1 MYKKAFNGGNNDI
14 YLVKD
19 NKIIGN
25 AKWAGIKDGVVSV
38 YFKDESIVSKFSNHT
53 GIYTQ
58 YVYFYYSIYTGDFL
72 SSNFDD
78 DKEVDEFFDDTRI
91 VDAFNLRWGMVP
103 DSFKD
108 VEGYRK
114 AIEE

>member
-1 MYKKAFNGGNNDI
+1 MQNKAFNGGNNDI

-38 YFKDESIVSKFSNHT
+38 YFKDESIVSKFSTHT
-53 GIYTQ
+53 GTYSQ
-58 YVYFYYSIYTGDFL
+58 YVFFYYSIYTGDFI
-72 SSNFDD
+72 SSNVEDI
-78 DKEVDEFFDDTRI
+78 KEVNEFFDDTRI